1 MSNQLKI
8 FTDLSKNDYFIL
20 DEYDPEI
27 YGHKILENDTKVVF
41 LYYGS
46 SGNFFHDLD
55 SVQTTIAELKG
66 YIKHSRWGELHSI
79 PRLKLFLWAEER
91 MIHFLRE
98 KKLKNIL
105 ES

>member
-8 FTDLSKNDYFIL
+8 FTDLCKNDYFII
-20 DEYDPEI
+20 DEYDPEV

-46 SGNFFHDLD
+46 SGNFFHELD
-55 SVQTTIAELKG
+55 SVQRTIQELRG
-66 YIKHSRWGELHSI
+66 YIKNTRWSDEYLI
-79 PRLKLFLWAEER
+79 PRLKIFLWAEEKL
-91 MIHFLRE
+91 FYYLRE